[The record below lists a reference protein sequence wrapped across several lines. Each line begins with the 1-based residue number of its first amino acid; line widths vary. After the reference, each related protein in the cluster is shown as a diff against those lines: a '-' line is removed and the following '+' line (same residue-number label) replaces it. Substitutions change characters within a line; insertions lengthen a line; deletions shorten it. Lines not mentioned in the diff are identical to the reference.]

1 MLESQA
7 RFVDWEL
14 LTAPSTAGDGKTTF
28 ERTTAFGYLAGF
40 SGMSDALSLLGI
52 KLLASS
58 GRATPLLSLSRPF
71 RYPTIEVLK
80 EGLSRVGKEWSSEQK
95 GKGEKEVLS
104 IVINGRGRVG
114 KGAKDVLDALG
125 CVQWCSMAEL
135 REFVSGAKGEYILAL
150 V

>member
-14 LTAPSTAGDGKTTF
+14 LTAPSTTEDGKTTF

-71 RYPTIEVLK
+71 RYPTIKVLK
-80 EGLSRVGKEWSSEQK
+80 EALSRVGTEWSGEKK
-95 GKGEKEVLS
+95 GKGEREVLS
-104 IVINGRGRVG
+104 VVINGRGRVG

-125 CVQWCSMAEL
+125 CVQWCSMRDL
-135 REFVSGAKGEYILAL
+135 RKYVSGDKSECIP
-150 V
+150 